1 MEFFLHLIENA
12 SIFVRLFFIFF
23 IIVLIA
29 ALVRQAVEMLSTT
42 I

>member
-29 ALVRQAVEMLSTT
+29 AIARQAVEMLSTT